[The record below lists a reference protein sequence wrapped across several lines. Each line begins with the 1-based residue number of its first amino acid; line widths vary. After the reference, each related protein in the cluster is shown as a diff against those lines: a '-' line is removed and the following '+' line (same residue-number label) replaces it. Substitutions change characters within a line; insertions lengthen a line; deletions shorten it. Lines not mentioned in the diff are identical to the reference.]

1 MLNAG
6 KSPNL
11 GVVYGLFLI
20 LILIISVKITM
31 TWRQP
36 AGVRNIHTSIAS
48 QRLHAGDPIS
58 KKNNLIQSIN
68 PNYVTGF
75 SDAEATF
82 SISILKK
89 PGYKLGYQVFP
100 IFSIQLHKKDILLLE
115 KLKSFFNV
123 GTIRLKKNK
132 DNINDTVIFSV
143 QSLKDITNSIIPHF
157 NKYPLLT
164 QKRADFILFKE
175 IIDLMNKGKHLTNEG
190 LLEIISIKAS
200 MNKGLNESLKKEFPN
215 VIPVNRPEINLKSPL
230 IYDNQWLVGFAEA
243 EGCFMCLVRK
253 NVKHK
258 IGYQVTLNFTLT
270 QHIRDL
276 ELMKKIKE
284 SLGLGLIYETA
295 TIVNYTI
302 TKKLEIDTIISMFD
316 GKFLGA
322 KNLDFQDFL
331 KIQEIV
337 NKDLHKTEEGLNQII
352 SIKKSMNTG
361 RKDES

>member
-1 MLNAG
+1 
-6 KSPNL
+6 
-11 GVVYGLFLI
+11 
-20 LILIISVKITM
+20 
-31 TWRQP
+31 
-36 AGVRNIHTSIAS
+36 
-48 QRLHAGDPIS
+48 
-58 KKNNLIQSIN
+58 
-68 PNYVTGF
+68 
-75 SDAEATF
+75 
-82 SISILKK
+82 
-89 PGYKLGYQVFP
+89 
-100 IFSIQLHKKDILLLE
+100 
-115 KLKSFFNV
+115 
-123 GTIRLKKNK
+123 
-132 DNINDTVIFSV
+132 
-143 QSLKDITNSIIPHF
+143 
-157 NKYPLLT
+157 
-164 QKRADFILFKE
+164 
-175 IIDLMNKGKHLTNEG
+175 
-190 LLEIISIKAS
+190 
-200 MNKGLNESLKKEFPN
+200 
-215 VIPVNRPEINLKSPL
+215 
-230 IYDNQWLVGFAEA
+230 
-243 EGCFMCLVRK
+243 MCLVRK